1 MRYKQMK
8 RNEIE
13 IDDLN
18 IKSHLNA
25 SLEAEGISISEDLI
39 NRTLKA
45 IKQQEAE
52 NLDTDKRY
60 KENEKPISFYRNIR
74 TLITVAAAAL
84 ILVAGLNAIKLFA
97 PKMKMESK
105 SDNSVSY
112 DSGSKEMYL
121 TSERVRDVVSEE
133 MKSEPAV
140 DDALIEEDTADYDQ
154 TLDILMKA
162 DQKMDEEETGG
173 QDKAP
178 SNVISLTFS
187 DIIVIEPIDV
197 ITISI
202 TSVITGETRTI
213 TDRGQ
218 IDDIYSVMD
227 NYLFTNSMNDDD
239 AQYIIKLI
247 GEDKDSQ
254 IIIGEASI
262 TVDNTLG
269 DITSH
274 SIYSTADH
282 ESLINDIKERLE

>member
-1 MRYKQMK
+1 MSYKQMK

-13 IDDLN
+13 IDGLN

-121 TSERVRDVVSEE
+121 TSERVRDAVSEE